1 MGLRPYKVSHET
13 FILLTILL
21 IMQGI
26 HIHFVFLANVLR
38 ETVNDLLRINNLYV
52 MYFNFHCILS
62 VYCYM
67 LRFRFFNS

>member
-38 ETVNDLLRINNLYV
+38 ETVNDLMIRYEKND
-52 MYFNFHCILS
+52 ILIE
-62 VYCYM
+62 
-67 LRFRFFNS
+67 LN

>member
-1 MGLRPYKVSHET
+1 MGLRPYKVSHDT

-26 HIHFVFLANVLR
+26 HIHFVFLATLFR
-38 ETVNDLLRINNLYV
+38 ETVNDLIRINNL
-52 MYFNFHCILS
+52 YFNFHCILS

-67 LRFRFFNS
+67 F